1 MRSTLRKVSKKK
13 VMFMTREKKLRN
25 EKYLPD
31 ELFVKM
37 KEGLYIFFFQGI
49 EVVNYCDW
57 VSNS

>member
-37 KEGLYIFFFQGI
+37 KEELYIFFFQGI
-49 EVVNYCDW
+49 EVVNYCD
-57 VSNS
+57 